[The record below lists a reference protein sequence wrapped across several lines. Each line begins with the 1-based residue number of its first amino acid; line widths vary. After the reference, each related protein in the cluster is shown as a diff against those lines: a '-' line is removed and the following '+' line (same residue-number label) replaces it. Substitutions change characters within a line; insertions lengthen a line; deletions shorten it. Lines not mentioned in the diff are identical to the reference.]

1 MDRLTE
7 KHWRNL
13 DPWECCGQDHY
24 CQRGC
29 HEPGGCTKGCIVP
42 KLYRRLATYEDAEQ
56 AGRLVIY
63 PCKVGELVWL
73 IDTRFFQRDK
83 TRLPVIRCLV
93 NEFSSDGTHTYIILD
108 GAEPWYKMRR
118 FRSVDITDFGRILF
132 KTKNEAAAAL
142 GRDIDVPC
150 KKEG

>member
-1 MDRLTE
+1 MERLTYTG
-7 KHWRNL
+7 KNGKPYVKDDGYYNHCRLSL
-13 DPWECCGQDHY
+13 DN
-24 CQRGC
+24 
-29 HEPGGCTKGCIVP
+29 VAS
-42 KLYRRLATYEDAEQ
+42 RLAFYENAEQ
-56 AGRLVIY
+56 AGQLVIY

-83 TRLPVIRCLV
+83 TRLPVICCLV
-93 NEFSSDGTHTYIILD
+93 DEFSSDGTHTYIVLD

-132 KTKNEAAAAL
+132 KTKQEAAAAL
-142 GRDIDVPC
+142 ARDIDVPC